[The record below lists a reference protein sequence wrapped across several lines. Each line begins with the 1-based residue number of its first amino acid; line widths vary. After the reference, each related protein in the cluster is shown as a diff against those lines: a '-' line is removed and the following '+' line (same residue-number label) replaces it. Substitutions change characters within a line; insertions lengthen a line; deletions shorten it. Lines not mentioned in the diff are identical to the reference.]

1 MNYYII
7 NIMCL
12 FEITNQIFTHKSKK
26 YILLKNSDSSD
37 VLSQLDPKLYIF
49 VFVFFL

>member
-26 YILLKNSDSSD
+26 YILLKNSSD